1 MAGLGRRINTRSI
14 DTYDNPNTPENES
27 EIVQENHYYP
37 FGLNHEGPWYGGI
50 GPENKYQY
58 NGKELNEDF
67 GLNWYDFGARWQ
79 DPAIGR
85 LSGVDSL
92 AGDFPSWS
100 SYSYTFNNPI
110 RFIDPDGRAPDD
122 IVLQGTRTEQ
132 RRLLGRLQALTND
145 KLGIVPET
153 GEVFVSKVGSENAD
167 RNLVEGSDLIRS
179 LINDDNTVN
188 IRVTIQG
195 TGTNP
200 LDESG
205 NIIPADQVQSG
216 TEYDSK
222 IGFELGRPVN
232 TANVDGTRGGV
243 PDFVSMAHELG
254 HAKSNAEG
262 TNDRTEFQLFDFD
275 TQQVRP
281 VTTEEFNSRVNEN
294 KIRQEQRLIQRALPI
309 PLIFKF

>member
-1 MAGLGRRINTRSI
+1 
-14 DTYDNPNTPENES
+14 
-27 EIVQENHYYP
+27 
-37 FGLNHEGPWYGGI
+37 
-50 GPENKYQY
+50 
-58 NGKELNEDF
+58 
-67 GLNWYDFGARWQ
+67 
-79 DPAIGR
+79 
-85 LSGVDSL
+85 L

-110 RFIDPDGRAPDD
+110 RFIDTDGCAPDD

-195 TGTNP
+195 TGTKP

-205 NIIPADQVQSG
+205 ILSPL
-216 TEYDSK
+216 TKY
-222 IGFELGRPVN
+222 
-232 TANVDGTRGGV
+232 
-243 PDFVSMAHELG
+243 
-254 HAKSNAEG
+254 
-262 TNDRTEFQLFDFD
+262 
-275 TQQVRP
+275 
-281 VTTEEFNSRVNEN
+281 RVEQNMT
-294 KIRQEQRLIQRALPI
+294 QRLDLNWEDQSIQQMLTAQEVEY
-309 PLIFKF
+309 LILFQWHMN